1 MSEASVFRFASVV
14 FWVMLSGSRST
25 LPHLPV
31 AGSTRFGTFPA
42 AIRSPSGF
50 PEIDSPLMNR
60 AAVNAEATV
69 VSSLTV
75 TVFGNVGSQQ
85 RHQRHGLVGAFVRR
99 GLRRAAFGDE
109 IKHAVFRRVFGL
121 QFERAIAVGL
131 ALGQLR
137 GSALACRVKGHR
149 RSGDGTA
156 GALDVASEVRGHRRN
171 VRERESK

>member
-1 MSEASVFRFASVV
+1 
-14 FWVMLSGSRST
+14 
-25 LPHLPV
+25 
-31 AGSTRFGTFPA
+31 
-42 AIRSPSGF
+42 
-50 PEIDSPLMNR
+50 MNR

-75 TVFGNVGSQQ
+75 TVFGNCGSQQ
-85 RHQRHGLVGAFVRR
+85 RHQRDGLVGAFVRR

-109 IKHAVFRRVFGL
+109 IKHAVFRRVFDI

-137 GSALACRVKGHR
+137 GRALARGVKGHR

-156 GALDVASEVRGHRRN
+156 GALDGHGDGVLLASAGASAGATKLNFPVAATKLSTAPATSTASTCTFTFLNMRISLLPR
-171 VRERESK
+171 